1 MADPTTTPKR
11 GGYARLVRGLGIGEA
26 ALSLGVAG
34 LVAWLG
40 LVDLRVLGIALALRI
55 TAWVLHLREMWTPI
69 AAGLKVAAEVD
80 DSEHLTRSVVVT
92 RSRIESDEHDSPSPN
107 QSRHDSQSEADR
119 RPAPEDDERNLKL
132 AAAELA
138 LRRLPAQFAIAYG
151 LGWAASLVLAGV
163 LGLLGGPSPAPI
175 GTAEMLALS
184 CVALSVGMFTSV
196 FVAALAYQAQ
206 FDERVTLTRA
216 LVRRRLEPRHS
227 ASSLAQ
233 WLAVVV
239 TILVTA
245 GWLLAVGC
253 GGHLRVEALRETAV
267 SEQLRLAQLGAVTHD
282 NAGLEQSQGLS
293 LVTAEELPPELAAL
307 TSNAEAAGAPE
318 AVAIHRADIGRAS
331 AAAPTQDGKWV
342 LAERA
347 VDESLGPWSVLVLVS
362 LFVAGPLLGLAFFAV
377 TRALWTPVERVGE
390 LARRLVEDGAL
401 TGLERLPPLAD
412 DEFGRL
418 ARYFTQ
424 LLDMLEGLVR
434 SASKVADGDL
444 RVELEHPGELHDAFR
459 AMIDHL
465 TNMVTRIRQ
474 TSIELAS
481 AAARIQ
487 RITQR
492 QVEAAE
498 QQTSSVVEVR
508 QTVQSLATSAEEI
521 AATATAVLDD
531 AEQTVLTTAA
541 MVGRINALSDQAE
554 SIGELLD
561 LIREIA
567 KRSDLLALNGA
578 LESTRAGEAGRGF
591 ALVAT
596 EMRRLAERVT
606 GTVVDVGV
614 RVTQIQAASEA
625 TVRATEDSRKL
636 AQRTAEAARAISQV
650 TKKQGVDTEQASR
663 EVTAVAAMVHDGANS
678 ISQTEAAAEGLRQYA
693 SELQRLTSRFKIP
706 RSDSDY

>member
-1 MADPTTTPKR
+1 MADPTTTPKL
-11 GGYARLVRGLGIGEA
+11 GGYTRLVRALGIGEV
-26 ALSLGVAG
+26 ALGISVAL
-34 LVAWLG
+34 LVTWLA
-40 LVDLRVLGIALALRI
+40 LIDLRVLVVALVLRI
-55 TAWVLHLREMWTPI
+55 TAWFLHLREMWTPI
-69 AAGLKVAAEVD
+69 ATGLAIAADVD
-80 DSEHLTRSVVVT
+80 ASELLSRSRVETT
-92 RSRIESDEHDSPSPN
+92 RSRVGSGEHEAANPSE
-107 QSRHDSQSEADR
+107 SRHDSQAEPKKSD
-119 RPAPEDDERNLKL
+119 PETDERNLKL

-138 LRRLPAQFAIAYG
+138 LRRLPTQFAAAYG
-151 LGWAASLVLAGV
+151 LGWLASLVLAGV
-163 LGLLGGPSPAPI
+163 LGLLGGPAPAPI
-175 GTAEMLALS
+175 GAAEI
-184 CVALSVGMFTSV
+184 VALTCVSLSLGMFTGV
-196 FVAALAYQAQ
+196 FVAALAYQVQ
-206 FDERVTLTRA
+206 FDERVALTRA
-216 LVRRRLEPRHS
+216 LIRRRLEPRR
-227 ASSLAQ
+227 APTSLARQ
-233 WLAVVV
+233 LAAAVAVM
-239 TILVTA
+239 IAA
-245 GWLLAVGC
+245 GWLLAAGC
-253 GGHLRVEALRETAV
+253 AGHLRVEALRDAAV

-282 NAGLEQSQGLS
+282 NGAALDDEALS
-293 LVTAEELPPELAAL
+293 LVTREELPQPLAELATA
-307 TSNAEAAGAPE
+307 TDPSHRPE
-318 AVAIHRADIGRAS
+318 AVALHRADEGLAR
-331 AAAPTQDGKWV
+331 AAAPTRDGRWV
-342 LAERA
+342 LASAE
-347 VDESLGPWSVLVLVS
+347 VDEDLGPWALTVLILAVVTT
-362 LFVAGPLLGLAFFAV
+362 PLLGLAFFAV

-418 ARYFTQ
+418 ARYFAQ

-614 RVTQIQAASEA
+614 RVSQIQAASEA

-706 RSDSDY
+706 RGDSDY